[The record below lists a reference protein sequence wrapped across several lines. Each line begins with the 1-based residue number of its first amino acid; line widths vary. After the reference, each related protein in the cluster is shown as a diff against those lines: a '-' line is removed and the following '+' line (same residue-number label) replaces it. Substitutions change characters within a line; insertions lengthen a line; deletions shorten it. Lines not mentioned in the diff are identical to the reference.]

1 MAAVEAHPARL
12 HVADKELVLP
22 HQLGEALKA
31 LPVDFFDSGN
41 LLEVAGNLREP
52 LLLGLLGKGGVDV
65 AVLVHLMVPGQLQ
78 QLQRLLAQINRV
90 VGGEGYVFASPL
102 NQMVVEDLPVLL
114 LLSGGVEENGLQH
127 LQPAALAD
135 LGGKGV
141 AVSGLALA
149 GKGPQQVFFGCA
161 VFQLHRFGSFP
172 ILGYLYYALRWG
184 GLFLKFHV

>member
-1 MAAVEAHPARL
+1 MLA
-12 HVADKELVLP
+12 VLP
-22 HQLGEALKA
+22 RQLQQRQRLVRQ
-31 LPVDFFDSGN
+31 VDGIVGGDGDVLAPA
-41 LLEVAGNLREP
+41 LLEV
-52 LLLGLLGKGGVDV
+52 
-65 AVLVHLMVPGQLQ
+65 
-78 QLQRLLAQINRV
+78 
-90 VGGEGYVFASPL
+90 
-102 NQMVVEDLPVLL
+102 VVEDLRVLL